1 MPEIGEFIPEIL
13 CLGVDVLICGVIYKV
28 YTSTTNIIKDLS
40 DVPEI
45 DIDENLKNTL
55 NHHSNKVNDVSA
67 ETVCL
72 PYAVIRGNV
81 TPLGKTVSSSYSAEP
96 LHGVIQKVKFI
107 GHKKNMS
114 RAGFW
119 VDSTKILHAYTNDAP
134 FCLMNSREQ
143 SNFSFTK
150 PYIEI
155 TDWQDA
161 AQIDLD
167 VVYDNFEANTQSLA
181 GHLWDWAM
189 GDIQRGVQK
198 TEMMLTNGTTLTGI
212 GQLESG
218 PMGVK
223 LKPPMNGKPYF
234 LVRSSLSS
242 LINEYENS
250 KTATKIFLYI
260 FGGLGV
266 FISGW
271 MAWKYFKKV
280 KREQEQNRLR
290 DTLSNIRT
298 ERTAITETVNIENL
312 PDTRVCVVC
321 LGAERQVI
329 LLPCGHVC
337 VCAQCADT
345 LISAGH
351 TCPVCRSAITNVMP
365 AYIS

>member
-1 MPEIGEFIPEIL
+1 MPDIGEFIPEII

-45 DIDENLKNTL
+45 SIDENLEGTL
-55 NHHSNKVNDVSA
+55 KHHPKKVEDAIS

-81 TPLGKTVSSSYSAEP
+81 TPLGKTVTSSYSAEP

-134 FCLMNSREQ
+134 FCLTNPRDQ
-143 SNFSFTK
+143 SFSFTK
-150 PYIEI
+150 PNIEI

-167 VVYDNFEANTQSLA
+167 TVYDNFEANTQSLA

-198 TEMMLTNGTTLTGI
+198 TEMMLTSGTSLTGI

-223 LKPPMNGKPYF
+223 LKPPVNGKPYF

-242 LINEYENS
+242 LIKEYES
-250 KTATKIFLYI
+250 GRTAIKIFLGI

-271 MAWKYFKKV
+271 MAWKYYKKV
-280 KREQEQNRLR
+280 KSEHEQNRLR
-290 DTLSNIRT
+290 NTLRNIQT
-298 ERTAITETVNIENL
+298 ERAATAETPNIENL
-312 PDTRVCVVC
+312 PDNRVCVVC

-337 VCAQCADT
+337 VCATCADT

-351 TCPVCRSAITNVMP
+351 ACPVCRSVITNVMP
-365 AYIS
+365 AYVS